1 MYNTCTKTHDK
12 NYLEK
17 WKNRLQLN
25 TCMVWDV
32 IFFLLFVISGV
43 TNIIAVKRCD
53 HIKKKKIH

>member
-1 MYNTCTKTHDK
+1 MFPLMYYTCTKTHDK

-32 IFFLLFVISGV
+32 IFFSTVFHLRSHEYY
-43 TNIIAVKRCD
+43 CC
-53 HIKKKKIH
+53 KKM